1 MRFPRYSVGLFV
13 AALALH
19 LVVMHLGEHHCTG
32 SFGNFRCDGWASLFA
47 GFVLLWHLFI
57 FAVIPG
63 IVLLAVVAL
72 VRLVQ
77 WQIRRHA

>member
-1 MRFPRYSVGLFV
+1 MQFPRYSVGLFV
-13 AALALH
+13 AVLALH
-19 LVVMHLGEHHCTG
+19 LVVMHLGEHQCTG
-32 SFGNFRCDGWASLFA
+32 SFGSFRCDGWASPFA
-47 GFVLLWHLFI
+47 GFVLVWHMFI
-57 FAVIPG
+57 FAVIPA

>member
-13 AALALH
+13 AVLALH
-19 LVVMHLGEHHCTG
+19 LVVMHLGEHHCVG
-32 SFGNFRCDGWASLFA
+32 SFGNFRCDGWAGLFA
-47 GFVLLWHLFI
+47 GFVLVWHMFI